1 MVGPPNQNYEC
12 LLDFNIEKESNKPE
26 TKPFVKITFEL
37 SSAERAT
44 NLENLIK
51 NLHDTLVNM
60 VKEMEPEYAA
70 FAEEFKVITNV
81 IDCRLNVFIKT
92 DREDL
97 IEVGI
102 LLSRALDNMCNA
114 KSEVRLNF
122 KQRFSIDINKFLEKD
137 SDYTFYHAL
146 TKNASTSISWKA
158 MHPREALK
166 ALLKAN

>member
-1 MVGPPNQNYEC
+1 
-12 LLDFNIEKESNKPE
+12 
-26 TKPFVKITFEL
+26 
-37 SSAERAT
+37 
-44 NLENLIK
+44 
-51 NLHDTLVNM
+51 
-60 VKEMEPEYAA
+60 MEPQYAT

-102 LLSRALDNMCNA
+102 LLSRALDNICNA

-122 KQRFSIDINKFLEKD
+122 KQRFSLDINKFLEKD

-158 MHPREALK
+158 MHPREAVK
-166 ALLKAN
+166 ALLKANQAFNDLKYDPIDPFSIMLIGLLHVQSLNCSLVFDNAEFQQSELESKN